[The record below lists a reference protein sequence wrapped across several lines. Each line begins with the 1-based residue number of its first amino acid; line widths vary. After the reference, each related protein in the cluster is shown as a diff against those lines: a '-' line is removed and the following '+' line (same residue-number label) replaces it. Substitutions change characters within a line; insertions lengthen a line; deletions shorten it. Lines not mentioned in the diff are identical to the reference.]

1 MFKYKKAVIVTGYV
15 ENIEKIKPRFLS
27 GCDLVICADA
37 GYKYLDSLHIDAD
50 IIIGDFDSADAPV
63 KVSAE
68 CIKIPCE
75 KDMTDTEAAFDIA
88 VRKNPQE
95 ILIVGG
101 LGGRFDH
108 TLGNISLMRKF
119 ASSLHP
125 HEKNETVPS
134 ISILD
139 GNNFISLKT
148 PGNHTFSSDDF
159 KDYKYFSIYP
169 LTKTAENVN
178 LSGFKYDVHNA
189 VLTNDSTHFISNEI
203 NSCEAS
209 VSFSSGLILVILSN
223 D

>member
-1 MFKYKKAVIVTGYV
+1 MCKYKKAVIVTGYV
-15 ENIEKIKPRFLS
+15 ENIDKINPHVLLGS
-27 GCDLVICADA
+27 DLVICADA
-37 GYKYLDSLHIDAD
+37 GYKYLDSLNLDAD
-50 IIIGDFDSADAPV
+50 IIIGDFDSANTPI

-68 CIKIPCE
+68 CIKLPCE
-75 KDMTDTEAAFDIA
+75 KDMTDTEAALDVA
-88 VRKNPQE
+88 VNKRAQE
-95 ILIVGG
+95 ILIIGG

-119 ASSLHP
+119 ASSLHA
-125 HEKNETVPS
+125 HEKNEAVPS

-139 GNNFISLKT
+139 GKNFISLRT
-148 PGNHTFSSDDF
+148 PGRYIFNSSYL